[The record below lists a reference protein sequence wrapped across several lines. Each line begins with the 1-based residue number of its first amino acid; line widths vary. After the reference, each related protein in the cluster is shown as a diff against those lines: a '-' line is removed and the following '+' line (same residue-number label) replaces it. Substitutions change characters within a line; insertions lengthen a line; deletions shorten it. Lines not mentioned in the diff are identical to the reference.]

1 MTSHPGVQSSL
12 GQIQVQGIPS
22 RVAEQ
27 FRTLLTGRTLPVSVS
42 HPFWYTDIFNLKPSN
57 NLVISPLLAA
67 NGFVAPGVLLV
78 LQNEH
83 VVKDS
88 LALEFLVEVFVTF
101 KQEKGM
107 SPLIQALKKGG
118 VEGRLLEFCPINKR
132 TEEYFRS
139 VFMEKGLSDI
149 VKLHKAQ
156 ASQEAKRELQ
166 VILTDAINDQK
177 AIDEI
182 VVEMRDFAEKTSIP
196 EHEVVA
202 LVWST
207 IMSIV
212 EWNKKEELLAEQ
224 ALKHLQAYVPLFKAF
239 TTTDRAELALIL
251 KVQEFCYEN
260 MNFMKVF
267 SKIIVLFYKKDVLSE
282 DPIFKWYKEA
292 HSPKGKMHFLEQMK
306 KFVDWLHEAE
316 EEGSDDE

>member
-1 MTSHPGVQSSL
+1 MYSNACLSRALSL
-12 GQIQVQGIPS
+12 SP
-22 RVAEQ
+22 
-27 FRTLLTGRTLPVSVS
+27 TLT
-42 HPFWYTDIFNLKPSN
+42 
-57 NLVISPLLAA
+57 A
-67 NGFVAPGVLLV
+67 NGTVAPGVLLV

-107 SPLIQALKKGG
+107 SSLVQALKKGG
-118 VEGRLLEFCPINKR
+118 VEGRLMEFCPINKR
-132 TEEYFRS
+132 TDDYFRS
-139 VFMEKGLSDI
+139 VFMDKGLSDI

-166 VILTDAINDQK
+166 IILGDAINDQK
-177 AIDEI
+177 AVEDM
-182 VVEMRDFAEKTSIP
+182 VAEMREFAEKTCIP
-196 EHEVVA
+196 EHEVVGLIWA
-202 LVWST
+202 T

-212 EWNKKEELLAEQ
+212 EWNKKEELLADQ
-224 ALKHLQAYVPLFKAF
+224 ALKHLQAFVPLLKAF

-292 HSPKGKMHFLEQMK
+292 HSTKGKMHFLEQMK
-306 KFVDWLHEAE
+306 KFIEWLHDAE
-316 EEGSDDE
+316 EEGSDED